1 MTPLYKPSFAA
12 ASLLLAF
19 AVTLAVAQTAPAKPG
34 AKPAAKPAGKTLSG
48 KAPAGGKLMTRDEL
62 RTCLKRLDDVNQSGK
77 DIEALRPQ
85 LDRERE
91 ELRASG
97 EALKTERA
105 EVDRLLATVREWET
119 RMRAHAVEIEAFNK
133 RSAAVQEAPRNQ
145 QEKMVEDLK
154 DDRERLQK
162 AREALSADEAKLVPV
177 YQSSAKTYN
186 ERATARDAKVGEWN
200 TRNTAA
206 VDASVK
212 QQEARALWLNECA
225 NRPYQEDDEKA
236 IKAGK

>member
-1 MTPLYKPSFAA
+1 MTPLHKPTLAA
-12 ASLLLAF
+12 ASLLLAL
-19 AVTLAVAQTAPAKPG
+19 AATLAAAQTAPAKPG
-34 AKPAAKPAGKTLSG
+34 AKPAGKTLGG
-48 KAPAGGKLMTRDEL
+48 KAAGGGKLMTRDEL

-91 ELRASG
+91 ELRVSG

-105 EVDRLLATVREWET
+105 EVDRLLASVREWET

-145 QEKMVEDLK
+145 QEKMLEDLK
-154 DDRERLQK
+154 GEREQLQR

-200 TRNTAA
+200 TRNTGA

-212 QQEARALWLNECA
+212 QQEGRALWLNECA